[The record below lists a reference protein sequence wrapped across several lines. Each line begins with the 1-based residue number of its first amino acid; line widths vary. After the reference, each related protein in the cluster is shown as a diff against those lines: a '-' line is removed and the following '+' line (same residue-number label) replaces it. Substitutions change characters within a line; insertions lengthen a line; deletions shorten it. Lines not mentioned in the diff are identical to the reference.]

1 MIKKL
6 FLDTN
11 IFLRFI
17 VLENQKSHN
26 ETKAIFL
33 LFKDGVFRPYTSNI
47 VISELIYVLTKIYKQ
62 SKNDAIKKI
71 STILR
76 MRNLTLIEKT
86 KTKASLELYK
96 NLNIKLGDCMIAT
109 QIPKGTI
116 LCTYDEDFKKIS
128 NLIVKTPGEIIPIR
142 NNPVVTD
149 SHG

>member
-17 VLENQKSHN
+17 VLENQRSYN

-62 SKNDAIKKI
+62 SKYKTIKKI

-76 MRNLTLIEKT
+76 IRNLVLIEKT
-86 KTKASLELYK
+86 DTKTALELYK
-96 NLNIKLGDCMIAT
+96 NLDIKLGDCMIAT
-109 QIPKGTI
+109 QIPKGVI
-116 LCTYDEDFKKIS
+116 LCTYDEDFKKIPK
-128 NLIVKTPGEIIPIR
+128 LITKTPNE
-142 NNPVVTD
+142 VVST
-149 SHG
+149 